1 MKFYLITQKGN
12 EMNISLNKPKHITS
26 LATAGLLVSVEVNV
40 WSATKQDRGISNE
53 VTTAKKA
60 DQNAGRFVKNLL
72 ANNIDH
78 KNLLNYRQTIYNWMQ
93 RTTYPWNKA
102 QDYLPHVSLPK
113 FMQEFHDH
121 KAEFERLLDTFCNN
135 YATTVSNMA
144 FAQGQMF
151 NRNDYP
157 DVSEVR
163 NKFCITLYTSEIP
176 VGDYRCAIAQDL
188 ANDLNNHYNQQA
200 ETIVQGI
207 LNDQIDRLVEVM
219 ESLSHCCDVDEYM
232 GKDGEMK
239 QKKRKIYEGTV
250 AKAKEYCHVYKDFNL
265 TGDAKLSG
273 VITQLEMALRG
284 VDADMLRESDAAR
297 SQVKDEVDDILS
309 KFMPRSNDI

>member
-1 MKFYLITQKGN
+1 
-12 EMNISLNKPKHITS
+12 MNISLNKPQHITS

-40 WSATKQDRGISNE
+40 WSATKQDRAISNE

-60 DQNAGRFVKNLL
+60 DVNAGRFVKNLL
-72 ANNIDH
+72 ANNVDH
-78 KNLLNYRQTIYNWMQ
+78 KNLLNYRQTIYNWMV

-102 QDYLPHVSLPK
+102 QDFLPHVSLPK
-113 FMQEFHDH
+113 FMQEFHNH
-121 KAEFERLLDTFCNN
+121 QAEFNKLLDTFCAN

-144 FAQGQMF
+144 FAQGDMF

-163 NKFCITLYTSEIP
+163 SKFGVTLYTSEIP

-188 ANDLNNHYNQQA
+188 ADDLNNHYNKQA

-207 LNDQIDRLVEVM
+207 LNDQMERLVDVM
-219 ESLSHCCDVDEYM
+219 ESLSHCCGVDEYT
-232 GKDGEMK
+232 GKDGETK

-250 AKAKEYCHVYKDFNL
+250 EKAKEYCRVFKDFNL
-265 TGDAKLSG
+265 MNDSKLDEAVS
-273 VITQLEMALRG
+273 QLDVALRG
-284 VDADMLRESDAAR
+284 INADMLRESDAAR
-297 SQVKDEVDDILS
+297 SQVKDEMDDILS
-309 KFMPRSNDI
+309 KFAPRSI